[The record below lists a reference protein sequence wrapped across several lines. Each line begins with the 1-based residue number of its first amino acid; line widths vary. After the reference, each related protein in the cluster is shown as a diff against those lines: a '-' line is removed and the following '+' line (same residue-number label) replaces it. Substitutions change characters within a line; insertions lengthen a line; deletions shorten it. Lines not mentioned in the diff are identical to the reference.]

1 MKAKR
6 SLESRIR
13 GWLPQ
18 EPSVPRRM
26 ELKPRIRR
34 NQQGQNRLGFKVRR
48 WLVGF
53 SAFMGSL
60 CRQRSVRTKGIILA
74 FAAIVLAG
82 FVLYFLADRHLIS
95 NSMILWGTWVF
106 QGGFLLYLI
115 VDSLYHYF
123 KDRAS
128 GKNRLTVNVSPS
140 LRLAGIFVCGVAAA
154 VMVSTYFLEL
164 YVYISPENPSTIPF
178 YLGILALLL
187 YLFGLGLYMEWR
199 KKNKLEPFAG
209 GS

>member
-1 MKAKR
+1 MNAKR

-18 EPSVPRRM
+18 EPSVPKRM
-26 ELKPRIRR
+26 ELQPRIRG
-34 NQQGQNRLGFKVRR
+34 NQLGQERLGFKVRR

-60 CRQRSVRTKGIILA
+60 WRQMSLRTKGIILTL
-74 FAAIVLAG
+74 IVTIFGASA
-82 FVLYFLADRHLIS
+82 LYFLADRHLIS
-95 NSMILWGTWVF
+95 NSMILWGSWVF
-106 QGGFLLYLI
+106 QGGFLLYII

-128 GKNRLTVNVSPS
+128 GKNRLTVNVNPS
-140 LRLAGIFVCGVAAA
+140 LRLAGILVCGVAAA

-164 YVYISPENPSTIPF
+164 YVYSFPSNFPTVPF
-178 YLGILALLL
+178 YLGILAFLL
-187 YLFGLGLYMEWR
+187 YLLGLGLYMEWR

-209 GS
+209 